1 MKPSAIRGA
10 RCRCVIAVLLAT
22 ALGSATSAV
31 GQTYPARPIRVIS
44 EYGAGA
50 GGDIFFRPLAVQ
62 LGVATGQQWIVE
74 NRPGAGAFLAVETA
88 MRSPADGY
96 TVLLASQNVP
106 VTRRYLSRSKP
117 IDPNVDL
124 TPIAALWRT
133 TLVIASHPSFPAKSL
148 KELIAYARANPGKVS
163 YGTSGIGTQAH
174 FAGASLAVLTGMTLL
189 HVPYSNNRQVLEA
202 VTGDVPVTINIVSP
216 VVPHVRSGR
225 LRALAVAGYKRLE
238 ILPDIPTV
246 SEVVPK
252 FEPPPTWSGLFGPA
266 GLPKDIVAR
275 LNAAVVK
282 ATSTP
287 ELRAKGTADGFEL
300 IGNSPAEF
308 SAQLK
313 RDIEVAGRLVKAAK
327 VEPTD

>member
-1 MKPSAIRGA
+1 MRFFSVLVTLAAGAALAVPS
-10 RCRCVIAVLLAT
+10 
-22 ALGSATSAV
+22 SAAA
-31 GQTYPARPIRVIS
+31 QAYPARPIRVIS

-50 GGDIFFRPLAVQ
+50 GGDIFFRPLAAQ
-62 LGVATGQQWIVE
+62 LAAATGQQWIVE
-74 NRPGAGAFLAVETA
+74 NRPGAGAFLAVEAA
-88 MRSPADGY
+88 MRAPADGY

-117 IDPNVDL
+117 IDPNADL

-163 YGTSGIGTQAH
+163 FGTSGIGTQAH
-174 FAGASLAVLTGMTLL
+174 FAGASFAVLTGATLL

-202 VTGDVPVTINIVSP
+202 VTGDVPVVINIVSP

-225 LRALAVAGYKRLE
+225 LRPLAVAGYKRLE
-238 ILPDIPTV
+238 ILPDVPAV
-246 SEVVPK
+246 SEIVPK

-266 GLPKDIVAR
+266 GLPREIVAR
-275 LNAAVVK
+275 LNAAVARAV
-282 ATSTP
+282 TTP
-287 ELRAKGTADGFEL
+287 ELRAKGAADGFEL
-300 IGNSPAEF
+300 IGNTPEEF

-313 RDIEVAGRLVKAAK
+313 RDIEVAGRLFKAANIQ
-327 VEPTD
+327 PLD

>member
-1 MKPSAIRGA
+1 MRFFSVLVTLAAGAALAVPS
-10 RCRCVIAVLLAT
+10 
-22 ALGSATSAV
+22 SAAA
-31 GQTYPARPIRVIS
+31 QAYPARPIRVIS

-50 GGDIFFRPLAVQ
+50 GGDIFFRPLATQ
-62 LGVATGQQWIVE
+62 LAAATGQQWIVE
-74 NRPGAGAFLAVETA
+74 NRPGAGAFLAVEAA
-88 MRSPADGY
+88 MRAPADGY

-117 IDPNVDL
+117 IDPNADL

-163 YGTSGIGTQAH
+163 FGTSGIGTQAH
-174 FAGASLAVLTGMTLL
+174 FAGASFAVLTGATLL

-202 VTGDVPVTINIVSP
+202 VTGDVPVVINIVSP

-225 LRALAVAGYKRLE
+225 LRPLAVAGYKRLE
-238 ILPDIPTV
+238 ILPDVPAV
-246 SEVVPK
+246 SEIVPK

-266 GLPKDIVAR
+266 GLPREIVAR
-275 LNAAVVK
+275 LNAAVARAV
-282 ATSTP
+282 TTP
-287 ELRAKGTADGFEL
+287 ELRAKGAADGFEL
-300 IGNSPAEF
+300 IGNTPEEF

-313 RDIEVAGRLVKAAK
+313 RDIEVAGRLFKAANIQ
-327 VEPTD
+327 PLD